1 MENKKNVAGR
11 VREIIEPIADEM
23 EIFLWDVE
31 FVREGARQVLRIT
44 IDREEGVGIEHC
56 EAFHRAIDPV
66 LDEADPIES
75 AYYLEVSSP
84 GIERELKYDFHFI
97 ACEDWDVEVK
107 LYAPDEKGRKTLKGV
122 LGGLDEE
129 GRILV
134 TVGEEKLALER
145 KSVAKVRTTYDF
157 D

>member
-1 MENKKNVAGR
+1 MSSIRIVA
-11 VREIIEPIADEM
+11 
-23 EIFLWDVE
+23 
-31 FVREGARQVLRIT
+31 
-44 IDREEGVGIEHC
+44 
-56 EAFHRAIDPV
+56 
-66 LDEADPIES
+66 
-75 AYYLEVSSP
+75 
-84 GIERELKYDFHFI
+84 
-97 ACEDWDVEVK
+97 
-107 LYAPDEKGRKTLKGV
+107 